1 MMLSTIP
8 QPQRYQRLT
17 RCRGLKCDPN
27 QLELPLEG
35 RRLSARSRALARNRY
50 RDGLEGLKL
59 AAAAYRAVME
69 LLKDGRVP
77 DAVALLALEMALD
90 EVRDGLTE
98 RELEQEDACEY

>member
-27 QLELPLEG
+27 QLTLPLEG
-35 RRLSARSRALARNRY
+35 RKLSARSRALARKRY

-90 EVRDGLTE
+90 EIRDGLAE
-98 RELEQEDACEY
+98 REVEAEIAALW